1 MSVKRTLRI
10 FELPPGASPQDRP
23 HPGATIPLQTRTHAE
38 ARKEAMRALAGRG
51 RLLSLSFTLDG
62 SLVAVVEVAA
72 ASEPRKAG
80 AH

>member
-10 FELPPGASPQDRP
+10 FELPPGA
-23 HPGATIPLQTRTHAE
+23 PGQEHARAAATIPLHARTHADARDE
-38 ARKEAMRALAGRG
+38 AKRALTGRG

-62 SLVAVVEVAA
+62 SLVAVVEKPA
-72 ASEPRKAG
+72 ASEPRTSG

>member
-10 FELPPGASPQDRP
+10 FELPPGAPGQE
-23 HPGATIPLQTRTHAE
+23 HPRAAATIPLAARTHADAREE
-38 ARKEAMRALAGRG
+38 ARRSLAGRG

-62 SLVAVVEVAA
+62 SLVAVVEKPA
-72 ASEPRKAG
+72 ASEPRTSG

>member
-10 FELPPGASPQDRP
+10 LELPPGASGQERP
-23 HPGATIPLQTRTHAE
+23 RAAATIPLQARTHAE
-38 ARKEAMRALAGRG
+38 AREEARRSLAGRG

-62 SLVAVVEVAA
+62 SLVAVVEKPA
-72 ASEPRKAG
+72 ASEPRTSG

>member
-10 FELPPGASPQDRP
+10 FELPPGAPGQE
-23 HPGATIPLQTRTHAE
+23 HPRAGATIPLQARTHADAREE
-38 ARKEAMRALAGRG
+38 AKRALAGRG

-62 SLVAVVEVAA
+62 SLVAVVEKTA
-72 ASEPRKAG
+72 ASEPRKSG

>member
-10 FELPPGASPQDRP
+10 FELPPGAPGQE
-23 HPGATIPLQTRTHAE
+23 HPRAAATIPLTSRTHAE
-38 ARKEAMRALAGRG
+38 AREEARRALASRG

-62 SLVAVVEVAA
+62 SLVAVVERPAA
-72 ASEPRKAG
+72 LEPHKSG